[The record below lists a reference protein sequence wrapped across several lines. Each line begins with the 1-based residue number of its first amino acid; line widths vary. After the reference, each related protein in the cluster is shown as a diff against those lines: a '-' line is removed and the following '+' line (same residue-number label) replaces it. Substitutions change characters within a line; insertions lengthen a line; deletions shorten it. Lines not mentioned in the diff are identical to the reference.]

1 VDLNLQ
7 FPAGWDMAKKI
18 KFEQGYNRPAPRDY
32 VGQTPLSVPESIA
45 MFDFTRNHDFSLI
58 LAYHTQGEV
67 IYWKYL
73 DEEPEGAETADSD
86 PHPGYLLSSHPE
98 TEYPG
103 IRTQCGPHGDNKI
116 RRTYV

>member
-1 VDLNLQ
+1 MEGKYSGVDLNLQ

-58 LAYHTQGEV
+58 LAYHTGRSDLLEV
-67 IYWKYL
+67 S
-73 DEEPEGAETADSD
+73 G
-86 PHPGYLLSSHPE
+86 
-98 TEYPG
+98 
-103 IRTQCGPHGDNKI
+103 
-116 RRTYV
+116 